1 MSALLKTIEYPSE
14 STISI
19 PNPDTK
25 IGVLNSE
32 LGDMLDGIQIK
43 AVIVERVKRRY
54 YHFLQEFWSTIVNDP
69 PSWNW
74 HIPYI
79 CDQMQYMVERVDKRL
94 PREYD
99 LIVNLP
105 PGTTKSLICTV
116 FFVPWAWANFPYMRF
131 IKVSYSNDLSLEQAD
146 LIRDIVRSSK
156 YQEFF
161 PNMKIKHDKSGKS
174 NFKLVFL
181 DKDKIWRL
189 GGGILST
196 SVTAKATGF
205 HAHVKIVDDPLD
217 PFKAHSEAELKTCN
231 RWLSQVLSNRVV
243 DKAIVPEITIMQRVH
258 KKDPSGIALEK
269 QKKGKKIK
277 HICLPGDIH
286 TDGNRDRVMPQSLV
300 PLYEKQ
306 NGLLDPIR
314 LDLDALHEQELNLGT
329 YGKKSQIDQNPTS
342 PGSGMFQVDK
352 IKIIDPDK
360 YNYDAN
366 IIRIVRYW
374 DKAGTQ
380 DGGAYTA
387 GVKIAQL
394 KNDRFLVMDVVR
406 GQWGT
411 SKRESMIE
419 ERVKMDGP
427 LVAQYLEQE
436 PGSGGKDSAL
446 ISQQMIA
453 KLGNNVFLDRPTG
466 DKIYRADPFSVAVNF
481 GYVYM
486 LEGEWNK
493 DFTDEMSDFPFSD
506 YKDQVDAGSGAY
518 LQIRGG
524 KKAGTW

>member
-1 MSALLKTIEYPSE
+1 MIRGQK
-14 STISI
+14 
-19 PNPDTK
+19 
-25 IGVLNSE
+25 
-32 LGDMLDGIQIK
+32 QIK
-43 AVIVERVKRRY
+43 QIPYQSNTQENAIDLQNLQTDLNPVFGGLTVNEAKAQDCKNNY
-54 YHFLQEFWSTIVNDP
+54 YHFLNEFWDVIVNDP
-69 PSWNW
+69 PYWNW
-74 HIPYI
+74 HIPYL
-79 CDQMQYMVERVDKRL
+79 CQEMEYLVHRVHKRL

-99 LIVNLP
+99 LVVNLP

-116 FFVPWAWANFPYMRF
+116 FFVPWVWANYPYMRF

-146 LIRDIVRSSK
+146 LIRDIVRSPK
-156 YQEFF
+156 YTEYF

-181 DKDKIWRL
+181 DKNKIWRL

-243 DKAIVPEITIMQRVH
+243 DKRIVPEITIMQRVH

-269 QKKGKKIK
+269 AKKGKLIK
-277 HICLPGDIH
+277 HICLPGDVW
-286 TDGNRDRVMPQSLV
+286 TDGNRDRVSPSFLLNFYDAQDGM
-300 PLYEKQ
+300 
-306 NGLLDPIR
+306 LDPVR
-314 LDLDALHEQELNLGT
+314 LDKIALLEQELNLGT

-342 PGSGMFQVDK
+342 PGSGMFQTDQ
-352 IKIIDPDK
+352 IKTVSQDDFK
-360 YNYDAN
+360 YEN
-366 IIRIVRYW
+366 ILSIVRYW

-380 DGGAYTA
+380 DGGAFTA
-387 GVKIAQL
+387 GVKMAQL
-394 KNDRFLVMDVVR
+394 KHNRFLVMDVVR

-411 SKRESMIE
+411 SRREKMIE
-419 ERVKMDGP
+419 ETIRLDGI
-427 LVAQYLEQE
+427 LVTQYLEQE

-446 ISQQMIA
+446 ASQEMIA
-453 KLGNNVFLDRPTG
+453 RLGNKVFLDRPTG

-481 GYVYM
+481 GYVIM
-486 LEGEWNK
+486 FEAPWNEA
-493 DFTDEMSDFPFSD
+493 FIDELSDFPNSD

-518 LQIRGG
+518 SQIRGG
-524 KKAGTW
+524 KRAGTW

>member
-1 MSALLKTIEYPSE
+1 MNALADILPEQDILDILDIQESGCADFDLGGITIKDIKSE
-14 STISI
+14 
-19 PNPDTK
+19 K
-25 IGVLNSE
+25 C
-32 LGDMLDGIQIK
+32 
-43 AVIVERVKRRY
+43 KRSY
-54 YHFLQEFWSTIVNDP
+54 FYFIQEFWDTIVNDP
-69 PSWNW
+69 PQWNW
-74 HIPYI
+74 HIPYL
-79 CDQMQYMVERVDKRL
+79 CNEMSYLVHRVHKRL

-99 LIVNLP
+99 LVVNLP

-116 FFVPWAWANFPYMRF
+116 FFVPWVWANYPYMRF

-146 LIRDIVRSSK
+146 LIRDIVRSKK

-161 PNMKIKHDKSGKS
+161 PNMKIKRDKSGKS

-181 DKDKIWRL
+181 DENKIWRL

-205 HAHVKIVDDPLD
+205 HAHIKIIDDPLD
-217 PFKAHSEAELKTCN
+217 PFKAHSEAELTSCN

-243 DKAIVPEITIMQRVH
+243 DKRIVPEITIMQRVH

-286 TDGNRDRVMPQSLV
+286 TDGNRDRVKPQALV
-300 PLYEKQ
+300 KLYEKQ

-314 LDLDALHEQELNLGT
+314 LDEIALIEQAMNLGT
-329 YGKKSQIDQNPTS
+329 YGKKAQIDQNPTA

-352 IKIIDPDK
+352 LKTINPDT

-366 IIRIVRYW
+366 IVRIVRYW

-387 GVKIAQL
+387 GVKIAEL
-394 KNDRFLVMDVVR
+394 KNNRFLIMDVVR

-411 SKRESMIE
+411 SKRETMIE
-419 ERVKMDGP
+419 ETVKLDGP

-446 ISQQMIA
+446 MSQQMIA

-481 GYVYM
+481 GYVFM
-486 LEGEWNK
+486 LEAPWNEP
-493 DFTDEMSDFPFSD
+493 FTDELSDFPFSD
-506 YKDQVDAGSGAY
+506 YKDQVDAAAGAY
-518 LQIRGG
+518 MRIRGG
-524 KKAGTW
+524 KRAGTW